1 VMAEGLLPDSQCGFW
16 RGHGCIDMIIVVRQL
31 MQKQETQFMMFV
43 DLKKAYDSVPREE
56 ALLTFLA
63 KCGAPPM
70 MLSFIRSFHEGM

>member
-1 VMAEGLLPDSQCGFW
+1 
-16 RGHGCIDMIIVVRQL
+16 

-56 ALLTFLA
+56 ALWTVL
-63 KCGAPPM
+63 GAPPM